1 MGEVLGTNEFGYLGD
16 LVMDS
21 IRHVMLTFEI
31 DV

>member
-16 LVMDS
+16 LVMGR